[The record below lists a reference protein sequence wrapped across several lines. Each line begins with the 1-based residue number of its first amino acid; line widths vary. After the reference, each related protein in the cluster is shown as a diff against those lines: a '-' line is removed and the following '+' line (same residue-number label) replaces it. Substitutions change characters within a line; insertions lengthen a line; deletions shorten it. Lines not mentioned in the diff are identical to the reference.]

1 MINENHKVKV
11 KQTIVPGQQKTGKKG
26 TPRDYD
32 LTESKVGR
40 RP

>member
-1 MINENHKVKV
+1 MIYENHKVKV
-11 KQTIVPGQQKTGKKG
+11 KQHFVPGPQKTGKKII
-26 TPRDYD
+26 PRDYD